1 MCEKNTDLQIVRILA
16 LDQSWNFCM
25 TLGKSFLHSEFKLHI
40 CKMKQLF
47 EISSI
52 SELRFIN
59 VCLFFRSSRR

>member
-16 LDQSWNFCM
+16 LDQSWNFFM
-25 TLGKSFLHSEFKLHI
+25 TLGKSFLRSGFKLHI

-52 SELRFIN
+52 SELTFIN
-59 VCLFFRSSRR
+59 ICLFFRSNRR